1 MKKGL
6 IIVFGKDDVEFENTI
21 IFNLLYNQKV
31 TICLVNNGNCGKVY
45 DLLYRL
51 KENSKSEI
59 LILSLKKEK
68 PLSLA
73 VKAGVRSLVNKE
85 NYEAIIYTE
94 PKNISHENYNNNFIE
109 VFNKHLKKR
118 KDKRV
123 LLRTLY
129 AIDELK

>member
-73 VKAGVRSLVNKE
+73 AKAGVRSLVNKE